1 MLLKIY
7 IDFQYLF
14 TKHSFLFLNLS
25 FKKSNLKILFPAF
38 HIFIFYNL
46 VINSQQKVTRKLKT
60 LRYTRLIHWLA
71 E

>member
-25 FKKSNLKILFPAF
+25 FKKSNLKIPAF